1 MPPVRRNL
9 NGRRKRKTRAESKV
23 KVRAERKVKVRAMN
37 PIQLCGK
44 GTSVTQLYRVEE
56 IVDHTL
62 IHHLV
67 FFDRHG
73 WYCEHGS
80 QCSAVKDVQKFT
92 RNGRHGD

>member
-1 MPPVRRNL
+1 LPPVRRNL
-9 NGRRKRKTRAESKV
+9 NGRRKGKAQV
-23 KVRAERKVKVRAMN
+23 ERKVKVRSLD

-44 GTSVTQLYRVEE
+44 GTSVTRLYRVEE
-56 IVDHTL
+56 TLDHTR

-73 WYCEHGS
+73 WYCEHGT